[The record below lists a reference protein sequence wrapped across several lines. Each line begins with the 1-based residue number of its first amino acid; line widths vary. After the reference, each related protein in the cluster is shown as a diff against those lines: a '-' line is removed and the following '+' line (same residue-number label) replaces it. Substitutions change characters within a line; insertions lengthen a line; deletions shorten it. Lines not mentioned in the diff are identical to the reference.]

1 MPEDSGTDTEQQQQH
16 SATLS
21 GSCLMTQRTLIERC
35 NDAFWYVDSSYT
47 LSDNKRM
54 EAALLVIADEVE
66 RWAIQSEQNGTG
78 LVAITL
84 AGVAQRLRD
93 RASD

>member
-1 MPEDSGTDTEQQQQH
+1 
-16 SATLS
+16 
-21 GSCLMTQRTLIERC
+21 
-35 NDAFWYVDSSYT
+35 
-47 LSDNKRM
+47 M